1 MPELKQVTTRQ
12 ASPHDPGATALL
24 QASHAYL
31 QSLYP
36 PEDNYFLSIDALA
49 GAHITFIV
57 AEQNGQTIGCA
68 ALANKG
74 SYGEVKSM
82 FTTPA
87 ARGTGTGAALMD
99 ALESAARAQN
109 LAVMKLE
116 TGDDL
121 YPAHRLYERHGFT
134 RCGPFGDYLEAAH
147 SVFMEKPL

>member
-1 MPELKQVTTRQ
+1 MTVTTRK
-12 ASPHDPGATALL
+12 ASPHEPGATALL

-36 PEDNYFLSIDALA
+36 PEDNYFLSIDALCER
-49 GAHITFIV
+49 HITFIV

-68 ALANKG
+68 ALANKEA
-74 SYGEVKSM
+74 YGEVKSM

-87 ARGTGTGAALMD
+87 ARGTGTGAALMQ
-99 ALESAARAQN
+99 ALETEARAQH
-109 LAVMKLE
+109 LPIMKLE

-134 RCGPFGDYLEAAH
+134 RCGPFGDYVEAVH
-147 SVFMEKPL
+147 SVFMEKRL

>member
-1 MPELKQVTTRQ
+1 MTATTRK
-12 ASPHDPGATALL
+12 ASPHEPGATALL

-49 GAHITFIV
+49 EPHITFIV

-74 SYGEVKSM
+74 PYGEVKSM

-87 ARGTGTGAALMD
+87 ARGDGTGAALMD
-99 ALESAARAQN
+99 ALETEART
-109 LAVMKLE
+109 LSLSMMKLE

-134 RCGPFGDYLEAAH
+134 RCGPFGDYPASIH
-147 SVFMEKPL
+147 SVFMEKQL